1 MTLPSFIGV
10 GAERCGST
18 WLHLLLARHPKI
30 YVPVQR
36 KELDFFNVNFA
47 KGLDWYESFFPNDRE
62 AMQYAAIGEISP
74 RYLNF
79 PECAGQI
86 ASMPSV
92 HKLIAILRNPID
104 RAYSHYGHAIRLRGY
119 SGTFEQFIIDYPES
133 VTHGFYANHL
143 ESFLRYYDRQQ
154 LCCLIF
160 EEATTDI
167 AKTKQTIADFLGVS
181 SADFPDVAGCK
192 KVNETYIPKLKKLNS
207 IATELRRYLIK
218 HDLDWVINF
227 AKKMGAQQIV
237 KTGGTYSLL
246 PMSQETRMRLQDS
259 FTPDIVHLEKLLGIN
274 LDIWY
279 SSL

>member
-36 KELDFFNVNFA
+36 KELDFFNDNFA
-47 KGLDWYESFFPNDRE
+47 RGLDWYESFFPNDRD

-79 PECAGQI
+79 PDCAKQI
-86 ASMPSV
+86 AAMSSV
-92 HKLIAILRNPID
+92 QKLIAILRNPID

-119 SGTFEQFIIDYPES
+119 NGTFEQFISDYPES
-133 VTHGFYANHL
+133 VTHGFYADHL
-143 ESFLRYYDRQQ
+143 KTFFQYYDRQQ
-154 LCCLIF
+154 ICCLIF
-160 EEATTDI
+160 EEATVDV
-167 AKTKQTIADFLGVS
+167 AQAKQTIADFLGVS

-192 KVNETYIPKLKKLNS
+192 KANETYIPKLKKLNS
-207 IATELRRYLIK
+207 IATEFRRYLIK

-227 AKKMGAQQIV
+227 AKKMGAQQML
-237 KTGGTYSLL
+237 KMGGTHNLSPML
-246 PMSQETRMRLQDS
+246 PETRLRLQDL
-259 FTPDIVHLEKLLGIN
+259 FAPDIAQLEHLLGIN
-274 LDIWY
+274 LDNWY
-279 SSL
+279 SSS